1 VRRHDHPGRT
11 KSALKTVFLPE
22 PFLQWMQLSVL
33 GQTFDSLKL
42 LLVYLDCEQGAR
54 FDRFS
59 AKKNRAR
66 AAASGVA
73 TDVRSG

>member
-1 VRRHDHPGRT
+1 VRRHDHSGRT
-11 KSALKTVFLPE
+11 KSALKTVLLPE
-22 PFLQWMQLSVL
+22 PFLQWMELSIL
-33 GQTFDSLKL
+33 GQTLDSLKF

-59 AKKNRAR
+59 AEKNRAR
-66 AAASGVA
+66 AAASRVA

>member
-22 PFLQWMQLSVL
+22 PFLQWMELPIL
-33 GQTFDSLKL
+33 GQTLDRLKFL
-42 LLVYLDCEQGAR
+42 LIYLDCEQGAR
-54 FDRFS
+54 FDRLS
-59 AKKNRAR
+59 AEKNGAC
-66 AAASGVA
+66 AATSGVA